1 VATGSRKKLLFSLI
15 PSTLEGLRLV
25 AGEVAELTITV
36 DTFLNK
42 TVDETEIRQLIAFI
56 LLIKLLKIRRNYEY
70 YFYFNMVRG
79 HLDQAAVRVANY
91 SNQQIFALP

>member
-1 VATGSRKKLLFSLI
+1 
-15 PSTLEGLRLV
+15 LV

-42 TVDETEIRQLIAFI
+42 AVDKIKIKQLIAPI
-56 LLIKLLKIRRNYEY
+56 WLNKLLKISRNYEY